1 MSYVDSFLV
10 INDLPPTVRND
21 VIVWGKKE
29 DSVDSPRKIKNAPEL
44 FMCTS
49 IILWLVI
56 EDGGAPYEDY
66 KINFPDL
73 IMEFP
78 VKPPPSPSPKN
89 TSLTVENK
97 NKKIVLRLKNFKI
110 PGRTGSPTSVNVHV
124 GGN

>member
-1 MSYVDSFLV
+1 MSYVDSFFV
-10 INDLPPTVRND
+10 QNSLPPTVRSD

-29 DSVDSPRKIKNAPEL
+29 GSVDSPRRIDNAPEL

-49 IILWLVI
+49 IILWVVI
-56 EDGGAPYEDY
+56 KDGGTPYEDY
-66 KINFPDL
+66 KITFPDL

-78 VKPPPSPSPKN
+78 VKSPTNPKN

-97 NKKIVLRLKNFKI
+97 NKKIVIRLKDFKL